1 MSKGELSEDLEN
13 LLAEYRCKISQMSMK
28 FRNNE
33 YHYKTRKKMAKI
45 LACYMASNEE
55 LEQLMD
61 IRYEATQKEWFK
73 PSKYSEYLDSILKF
87 GL

>member
-13 LLAEYRCKISQMSMK
+13 LQKEYRCKISQMSMK

-33 YHYKTRKKMAKI
+33 YHYKTRKKMAEI
-45 LACYMASNEE
+45 LACYMASNDE

-61 IRYEATQKEWFK
+61 IRYEATQKKRFK
-73 PSKYSEYLDSILKF
+73 PSKYGEYLDNILKF
-87 GL
+87 